1 MEKVDV
7 VVCTYNS
14 ERHLDVCLNS
24 IVHNVPV
31 NTLYVVDKNSTDSTQ
46 EIARKYGANII
57 AYDGSLAE
65 SRLYSFDLAKT
76 PYFVNV
82 DSDIELCNDWYNKA
96 KSLMTPNAGVVW
108 GLSLDQHPLQKAY
121 ATAMWKLKPSS
132 VDSMTHL
139 PNALFR
145 KSAVENLPVPK
156 LLRSGAV
163 ANEDFY
169 IADQIRKR
177 GFRCVTARV
186 ISKHYCDPPLIDR
199 KTYWYGAS
207 ARVSK
212 AHGFKAILFRFALGV
227 PQGIVSALIS
237 RNCRVL
243 PYWVKFRFQVL
254 YGWLHW
260 QKYVNFKRDRND

>member
-1 MEKVDV
+1 M
-7 VVCTYNS
+7 
-14 ERHLDVCLNS
+14 
-24 IVHNVPV
+24 HNVPV
-31 NTLYVVDKNSTDSTQ
+31 DTLYVIDNYSTDSTA

-57 AYDGSLAE
+57 FYDGSLAE
-65 SRLYSFDLAKT
+65 ARLHSFEVAKT
-76 PYFVNV
+76 PYFVSV
-82 DSDIELCNDWYNKA
+82 DSDVELCKGWYSKV
-96 KSLMTPNAGVVW
+96 KSLMTYDAGVVW

-121 ATAMWKLKPSS
+121 ATSMWKLKPSS

-145 KSAVENLPVPK
+145 KSAVSKLPVPK
-156 LLRSGAV
+156 LLKSGAV

-169 IADQIRKR
+169 IANQIKMR
-177 GFRCVTARV
+177 GFHCVTARI
-186 ISKHYCDPPLIDR
+186 ISKHYCDPPLIDH

-212 AHGFKAILFRFALGV
+212 AHGFKSILFRFALGL
-227 PQGIVSALIS
+227 PQGIISALIS
-237 RNCRVL
+237 RNCKVL

-260 QKYVNFKRDRND
+260 SRYVHFKRDKP